1 MPVII
6 AAFDNPEDITGPRF
20 RGKVFRFPVTVIDRD
35 DMGTPRQTSKAISFQ
50 IRTEISRSRLTTWGL
65 GKGDLIKVM
74 FEITKEHLIS
84 ALSSGKWNGEDIE
97 VQINTHTHKGACPFN
112 PSFIQEPTGA
122 ILEIEIKRHIGFVV

>member
-6 AAFDNPEDITGPRF
+6 AAFDNPEAITGPHF

-35 DMGTPRQTSKAISFQ
+35 DMGTPRQTSKSISFQ

-65 GKGDLIKVM
+65 GEGDLIKVM

-112 PSFIQEPTGA
+112 PSIIQEPTGA
-122 ILEIEIKRHIGFVV
+122 ILEIEIKRPIGFVV

>member
-6 AAFDNPEDITGPRF
+6 AAFDNPEDITGPHF

-35 DMGTPRQTSKAISFQ
+35 DMGTPRQTSKSISFQ

-65 GKGDLIKVM
+65 GEGDLIKVM

-112 PSFIQEPTGA
+112 PSIIQEPTGA
-122 ILEIEIKRHIGFVV
+122 ILEIEIKRPIGFVV